1 MGYNMQKRFLRQKTA
16 VFCLILI
23 ILLLLAVVIG
33 TAFIEA
39 APNDRV
45 SLTARSRPPSQEY
58 MLGTDPSGRGMVGQL
73 VAGTRNSLLIAL
85 GITSITCVFGTLF
98 GLVSGYFGGRTD
110 MTLMRVLDFV
120 SMLPR
125 LMLIIVFVSL
135 VPNYGAVS
143 LVLIMST
150 VGWMYDAR
158 IIRGKTL
165 SLRDADFIRAS
176 KSMGTPAIVIMA
188 RHVLPHLMPVIIVNF
203 TLNLAGTIGIETG
216 LSFLGFGLPFSTPSL
231 GTLLNYARI
240 PENLQNRLWLWLPAS
255 LLILA
260 VMLCIHHVGG
270 ALKRAADE
278 NI

>member
-1 MGYNMQKRFLRQKTA
+1 MWKRFLRQKSA

-23 ILLLLAVVIG
+23 ILLLLAVMAG

-39 APNDRV
+39 ESDGRV
-45 SLTARSRPPSQEY
+45 SLTARSRPPSSEY
-58 MLGTDPSGRGMVGQL
+58 PLGTDPSGRGMVGQL
-73 VAGTRNSLLIAL
+73 VAGTRNSLLIAF
-85 GITSITCVFGTLF
+85 GITAITCVFGTFF
-98 GLVSGYFGGRTD
+98 GLVSGYFGGKTD
-110 MTLMRVLDFV
+110 MALMRVLDFA

-125 LMLIIVFVSL
+125 MMLIIVFVSL

-143 LVLIMST
+143 LVLIMSA

-158 IIRGKTL
+158 IIRGKAL
-165 SLRDADFIRAS
+165 SLRDADFIQAS
-176 KSMGTPAIVIMA
+176 KSMGTPTAVIML
-188 RHVLPHLMPVIIVNF
+188 RHFLPHLTPVIIVNF

-231 GTLLNYARI
+231 GTLLNYARV
-240 PENLQNRLWLWLPAS
+240 PENLQGRLWLWLPAS

-278 NI
+278 KI